1 MNVPSYH
8 MQVETSDGQRWEDD
22 YIYGMVSNTV
32 SVGGLV
38 SLPRDKVLLD
48 DGVFEALLIR
58 QPKNAKDWQN
68 ILTALATQKL
78 VEGGPVTG
86 FSAGRVTFTCD
97 KAVSWTLDGEFGG
110 ERTVTA
116 IENLPRAFV
125 LAAAHKTAKA
135 PDRCRSGASTH
146 RERTPEYPPPAVQN
160 LTQGIQ
166 GSGGDTFSMLHPMD
180 GGGGYPLLVNEIIFC
195 YAFAVQRL
203 IKWTVADHGH
213 HQS

>member
-1 MNVPSYH
+1 MAQVACGGVPRACDLGWTDGRYFTYVAAFGLFTDVSYSTPQSTKNMLGHFAYVLEGAGRLMNVPSYH

-125 LAAAHKTAKA
+125 LA
-135 PDRCRSGASTH
+135 CGA
-146 RERTPEYPPPAVQN
+146 
-160 LTQGIQ
+160 
-166 GSGGDTFSMLHPMD
+166 
-180 GGGGYPLLVNEIIFC
+180 
-195 YAFAVQRL
+195 
-203 IKWTVADHGH
+203 
-213 HQS
+213 